1 MLQNFFK
8 FGRIKEIKEE
18 RKASLKEKHM
28 TSNELKAKFEASQEK
43 VEKRVGTI
51 AKVCKGLKVNH
62 NDLLEEYRKVVV
74 GKTTLTRMDAK
85 SIVSKF
91 VEEKPT
97 RDANGNWDD
106 DAYDFNWK
114 VDQLRDNLDKLFD
127 LETICKNW
135 EVKYNTQLT
144 KENAPKIEILWDFLT
159 RWENNAREWYK
170 RNSKLYYDLYTN
182 EDKEWETYKTTKEYQ
197 EEMDYIQYL
206 YPNNQKWAIEY
217 KVERRWKERYYE
229 DINMF
234 TKDITSGS
242 KEHRIDMERL
252 NKFLAQEKVHKYE
265 DLCNRITSVVG
276 EILDVSNLSIGE
288 KQGELNGIV
297 VGSKAKAKV
306 ETIGAGGW
314 NIQCFHYRV
323 LVNKVKA

>member
-1 MLQNFFK
+1 
-8 FGRIKEIKEE
+8 
-18 RKASLKEKHM
+18 M

-43 VEKRVGTI
+43 VAKRFNTI
-51 AKVCKGLKVNH
+51 QKVCKKLGL
-62 NDLLEEYRKVVV
+62 NDTEVLLAYSEIAKET
-74 GKTTLTRMDAK
+74 KTTYFPSR
-85 SIVSKF
+85 VSKEIVLSF
-91 VEEKPT
+91 IQHT
-97 RDANGNWDD
+97 NDWDID
-106 DAYDFNWK
+106 S
-114 VDQLRDNLDKLFD
+114 VIEQLIENLCKYYEVCLV
-127 LETICKNW
+127 CKNW
-135 EVKYNTQLT
+135 ETKYLTQLN
-144 KENAPKIEILWDFLT
+144 KEETPKIKVLWDFLT
-159 RWENNAREWYK
+159 RWENNAREWYI

-182 EDKEWETYKTTKEYQ
+182 EDKEWEAYKTTKEYQ

-206 YPNNQKWAIEY
+206 YPHSQKWSIEY

-234 TKDITSGS
+234 TKDITHGS

-252 NKFLAQEKVHKYE
+252 NKFLAQEKTHKYE

-297 VGSKAKAKV
+297 IGSKAKAKV
-306 ETIGAGGW
+306 ETISAGGW
-314 NIQCFHYRV
+314 NIQCFHYRT